1 VNLRNI
7 GIVYRKELK
16 DMLRDRR
23 TLFGMIVF
31 PLILFPIMSVGI
43 GTVTQKAVRK
53 ASKERMT
60 VMVLGAEHAP
70 ELLGRLRSDEGFEIV
85 DAATDY
91 VERIGR
97 KELRCALE
105 IPPEFEAKLRS
116 ESSPPKLTIHYYTAE
131 LRSEAAADRLE
142 DFLRKFRDEQ
152 LQKRLKA
159 RQLPAA
165 MIKPVEV
172 KRENVAAAEK
182 VGGLQLGRMIPYFIV
197 FLCLMGA
204 LHPAMDL
211 TAGEKERGTLE
222 TILASGVTRRDLV
235 LGKFLLVLTVS
246 LITAAT
252 SITSFAVTT
261 RFAKDYMQEMTR
273 GQAYS
278 VSPVAILST
287 LLLVIPLAVFFS
299 ALVLTISIY
308 AKSYKE
314 AQNQTGPLMM
324 VALLPAI
331 VSMLPGIELNTQLA
345 MVPILNVCLVAQ
357 QVFTGTYP
365 WGMMG
370 VAFAS
375 SCVFAALALHAA
387 IDRFQR
393 EDVLFRV

>member
-1 VNLRNI
+1 
-7 GIVYRKELK
+7 
-16 DMLRDRR
+16 
-23 TLFGMIVF
+23 
-31 PLILFPIMSVGI
+31 
-43 GTVTQKAVRK
+43 
-53 ASKERMT
+53 
-60 VMVLGAEHAP
+60 
-70 ELLGRLRSDEGFEIV
+70 
-85 DAATDY
+85 
-91 VERIGR
+91 
-97 KELRCALE
+97 
-105 IPPEFEAKLRS
+105 
-116 ESSPPKLTIHYYTAE
+116 
-131 LRSEAAADRLE
+131 
-142 DFLRKFRDEQ
+142 
-152 LQKRLKA
+152 
-159 RQLPAA
+159 

-235 LGKFLLVLTVS
+235 LGKFFLVLTVS

-273 GQAYS
+273 GQSYS